1 MLNLSE
7 WEDFP
12 DVPGSL
18 LSGGWP
24 AEQSTILCSGYCI
37 WVRISY
43 HYFEFECRG
52 TGFCVRNTVRNT
64 GMSDPIYYNFAIWDL
79 RYWIL
84 WQKMPQFAN
93 FKKLLF
99 WNLFEHIFFDPAI
112 KNRTIYTMKISVVLF
127 LCLIDGAAAA
137 FAPATHPLAF
147 KPATLS
153 LSSISPDGFRRNK
166 PLYKPKDTTPVPVH
180 NVNFLQRAL
189 IGDVVLDPDYTLTW
203 SLALLGGLIILYHPC
218 KL

>member
-1 MLNLSE
+1 MSQEVFYLAAGRRSRARYCVRDTVSGFGFHTIILNLSVAVL
-7 WEDFP
+7 DSVFGILFGIL
-12 DVPGSL
+12 VCRIRYT
-18 LSGGWP
+18 
-24 AEQSTILCSGYCI
+24 TILQ
-37 WVRISY
+37 
-43 HYFEFECRG
+43 FETCG
-52 TGFCVRNTVRNT
+52 TGFFDRKCHNLRISRNCYSEVFSNI
-64 GMSDPIYYNFAIWDL
+64 SFLIQL
-79 RYWIL
+79 
-84 WQKMPQFAN
+84 
-93 FKKLLF
+93 
-99 WNLFEHIFFDPAI
+99 
-112 KNRTIYTMKISVVLF
+112 KNRTIYTMKISVVFF